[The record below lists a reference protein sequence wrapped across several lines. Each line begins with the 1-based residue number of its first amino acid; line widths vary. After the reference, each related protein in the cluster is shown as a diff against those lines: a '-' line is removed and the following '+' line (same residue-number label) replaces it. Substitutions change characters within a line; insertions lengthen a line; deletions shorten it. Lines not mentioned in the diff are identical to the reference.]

1 MKLDNFQ
8 TEAINDIKSNNNVL
22 VVAPTGSGKT
32 LIAERSI
39 DYYLDLNKSIFYT
52 TPIKALSNQKYN
64 DFKAMGY
71 DVGLLTGDRN
81 INQNSQLIVATTEIL
96 RNMIFAEDERLNNV
110 GLIVLDEVHYLADK
124 ERGTTWEEVLIHANR
139 KIKFLCLSATIKNKN
154 EFLEWIVSIRGTTS
168 LVHSIKRPVPLKT
181 SLISKSHISNNL
193 IFMDSDK
200 NDSNKIFKS
209 ANRRRSFIKP
219 KLNEIISYISKNNLE
234 PLIIF
239 YFSREK
245 TESNARSLT
254 SKSTV
259 SKEKASIKK
268 KFDEVFSDLSNEEKD
283 LLNLDE
289 QLWMWTRGIG
299 YHHAGLAPIVK
310 EFIEYL
316 FINKYIKYLFATET
330 LALGVNLPAKSIL
343 INNLNKFDGFKTR
356 LINNSEFL
364 QLSGRAGRRGIDT
377 QGFAFLNYDKN
388 VNFEWYKN
396 LFKLKPSILKSAF
409 SVNYSSVIKLN
420 NLYTKEEALN
430 LLNKSF
436 YSYQNFSNIE
446 NLKSTFLSRYKIL
459 DELDILNTREGLI
472 LSETYRDSL
481 LPGVILFNSE
491 ESKNIEFYMM
501 FIATGISTE
510 LSDIGFNDE
519 FQNIYAKYESINEM
533 INRVETKH
541 NLNKLLTVN
550 YSLFSLLIEYM
561 RTNNIEYVVN
571 KFNINIGDFIKISK
585 EVSELSKK
593 LFTLYDDKEF
603 ENIHKIFNNK
613 LVMKSMI

>member
-8 TEAINDIKSNNNVL
+8 TEAINDIKSNSNVL

-64 DFKAMGY
+64 DFKTMGY

-96 RNMIFAEDERLNNV
+96 RNMIFADDERLNNV

-124 ERGTTWEEVLIHANR
+124 ERGTTWEEVLIHANN
-139 KIKFLCLSATIKNKN
+139 KIKFLCLSATIENKN

-168 LVHSIKRPVPLKT
+168 LVHSKKRPVPLKT

-193 IFMDSDK
+193 IFMDSEK

-254 SKSTV
+254 SNSTV
-259 SKEKASIKK
+259 SKEKGYIKQ

-420 NLYTKEEALN
+420 NLYTKEEALS

-459 DELDILNTREGLI
+459 DELNILNSREGFI

-481 LPGVILFNSE
+481 LPGVILFKSE
-491 ESKNIEFYMM
+491 ESKSIEFYMM

-510 LSDIGFNDE
+510 LSDIGYNDE

-533 INRVETKH
+533 INRVEIKH
-541 NLNKLLTVN
+541 NLNKLLKVN

-561 RTNNIEYVVN
+561 RTNNIEYVVS

-603 ENIHKIFNNK
+603 EKIHKIFNNK